1 LQEFTAMRIGV
12 AAIRGGLRRLQERL
26 RSVARRF
33 DVDLTT
39 AGTDRQ
45 YELWACAMAPELVSL
60 AALMA
65 LAENDPPETNRDLFS
80 GRN

>member
-1 LQEFTAMRIGV
+1 LQEFTAMPIS
-12 AAIRGGLRRLQERL
+12 ADAFRGGLQRWRE
-26 RSVARRF
+26 RRF
-33 DVDLTT
+33 DVDLKTT
-39 AGTDRQ
+39 GTDRQ

-65 LAENDPPETNRDLFS
+65 LAENDPPEANRDLFS

>member
-1 LQEFTAMRIGV
+1 MQISTDALTA
-12 AAIRGGLRRLQERL
+12 GLRRCRERL
-26 RSVARRF
+26 RSAARRF
-33 DVDLTT
+33 DVDLKT
-39 AGTDRQ
+39 AGSDRQ

>member
-1 LQEFTAMRIGV
+1 MQIG
-12 AAIRGGLRRLQERL
+12 AGAFRAGLRRWRERL
-26 RSVARRF
+26 CAAARRF
-33 DVDLTT
+33 DVDLQS

-65 LAENDPPETNRDLFS
+65 LAEDDPPATNRDLFS

>member
-1 LQEFTAMRIGV
+1 
-12 AAIRGGLRRLQERL
+12 LRRWRERL
-26 RSVARRF
+26 RAAARRV
-33 DVDLTT
+33 DVDLQS

-45 YELWACAMAPELVSL
+45 YELWACAMAPGLVSL

-65 LAENDPPETNRDLFS
+65 LAEDDPPATNRDLFS

>member
-1 LQEFTAMRIGV
+1 MRIGG
-12 AAIRGGLRRLQERL
+12 AFRTGLRRWRERL

-33 DVDLTT
+33 DVDLRG

-65 LAENDPPETNRDLFS
+65 LAEDDPPATNRDLFS

>member
-1 LQEFTAMRIGV
+1 MQIG
-12 AAIRGGLRRLQERL
+12 ADAFRGGLRRWRERL
-26 RSVARRF
+26 RSAARRF
-33 DVDLTT
+33 DVDLRA

-60 AALMA
+60 AALLA
-65 LAENDPPETNRDLFS
+65 LAENDPPDTNRDLFS

>member
-1 LQEFTAMRIGV
+1 MQISADAF
-12 AAIRGGLRRLQERL
+12 RGRLRRWRERL
-26 RSVARRF
+26 RSAARRF
-33 DVDLTT
+33 DVDLQTG
-39 AGTDRQ
+39 ATDRQ

>member
-1 LQEFTAMRIGV
+1 MPISAGAF
-12 AAIRGGLRRLQERL
+12 RGGLQRWRERL
-26 RSVARRF
+26 RAAARRF
-33 DVDLTT
+33 DVDLQ
-39 AGTDRQ
+39 AGRSDRQ

-65 LAENDPPETNRDLFS
+65 LAENDPPATNRDLFS

>member
-1 LQEFTAMRIGV
+1 MRISVDGIG
-12 AAIRGGLRRLQERL
+12 AGLRRWRERL
-26 RSVARRF
+26 GSAARRY
-33 DVDLTT
+33 DIALRA
-39 AGTDRQ
+39 AGRDRQ
-45 YELWACAMAPELVSL
+45 YELWARAMAPELVSL

>member
-1 LQEFTAMRIGV
+1 MHLGTDVF
-12 AAIRGGLRRLQERL
+12 RGGLRRWRERL
-26 RSVARRF
+26 RTATRSREA
-33 DVDLTT
+33 DLKS

-65 LAENDPPETNRDLFS
+65 LAEDEPPLFLELRRNRPRCS
-80 GRN
+80 HS

>member
-1 LQEFTAMRIGV
+1 MRISVDGIG
-12 AAIRGGLRRLQERL
+12 AGLRRWRERL
-26 RSVARRF
+26 GSAARRY
-33 DVDLTT
+33 DIALRA
-39 AGTDRQ
+39 AGRDRQ

>member
-1 LQEFTAMRIGV
+1 MQIGGG
-12 AAIRGGLRRLQERL
+12 AFKAGLRRWRERL
-26 RSVARRF
+26 RSAARRF
-33 DVDLTT
+33 DVDLQS

-65 LAENDPPETNRDLFS
+65 LAENDPPETNRSLFS
-80 GRN
+80 DRN